1 MFFCLIVLLLCVIVM
16 CVQTLRGHEHVVE
29 TVSFGKRPRDAAAI
43 MASSSASGASS
54 SSSAG
59 AKADDMGAVSTVLYS
74 SKVVIM

>member
-1 MFFCLIVLLLCVIVM
+1 MFFSLIVLLLCVIVM

-54 SSSAG
+54 SSAG
-59 AKADDMGAVSTVLYS
+59 AKVDDMGAVSTILL
-74 SKVVIM
+74 

>member
-1 MFFCLIVLLLCVIVM
+1 M

-54 SSSAG
+54 SSAG
-59 AKADDMGAVSTVLYS
+59 AKVDDMGAVSTILL
-74 SKVVIM
+74 